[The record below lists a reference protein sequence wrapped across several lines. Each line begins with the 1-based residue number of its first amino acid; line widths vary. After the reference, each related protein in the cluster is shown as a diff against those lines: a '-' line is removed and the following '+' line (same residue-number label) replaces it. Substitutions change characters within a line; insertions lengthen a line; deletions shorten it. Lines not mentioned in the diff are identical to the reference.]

1 MDFAFSEEQKI
12 IAASLRDFA
21 TQELLPHYTHWDR
34 TGQFPAEIWKKMGT
48 MGLLGMRVPE
58 TYGGQDFDCVTAG
71 LAIEETARGDFNVCY
86 GILNSSF
93 AGDLLSKHA
102 SEAVKATWLPPMV
115 AGEKVICVCLTEPQ
129 GGSDAASIRSRA
141 ERQGDHY
148 ILNGEKSAITL
159 LMAGH
164 AGIVFAKT
172 DPAAGARGVSAFLLP
187 FDAPGI
193 TRHPYSDMGSKG
205 IVRGSMFLNDV
216 KVSAEN
222 LIGPENGAFSRVMQT
237 FEYTRGLIGLMCIGA
252 AQVTLE
258 ETITYTKNRIAFGQ
272 PITKNQGVSF
282 PVAEWH
288 ARLTMARWHCFR
300 TLWLRDQG
308 LPHNS
313 EAAICKGFVPELC
326 VGAIQDCMVLHGH
339 YGWTQDLPVEQ
350 RLRDVAG
357 QIIAD
362 GTPQIQKLII
372 ARELFG
378 REFV

>member
-1 MDFAFSEEQKI
+1 MDFAFTEEQKI

-21 TQELLPHYTHWDR
+21 TQELLPKYSHWDR
-34 TGQFPAEIWKKMGT
+34 TGRFPADIWNKMGT
-48 MGLLGMRVPE
+48 MGLLGMRVSE
-58 TYGGQDFDCVTAG
+58 AYGGQDFDCVTAG

-86 GILNSSF
+86 GILNCCF

-102 SEAVKATWLPPMV
+102 GEAVKATWLPPMV

-129 GGSDAASIRSRA
+129 GGSDAASIRTRA

-148 ILNGEKSAITL
+148 VLNGEKSAVTL

-172 DPAAGARGVSAFLLP
+172 DPAAGARGVSAFLVP

-216 KVSAEN
+216 RVSAEN

-237 FEYTRGLIGLMCIGA
+237 FDYTRGLIGLMCIGA

-258 ETITYTKNRIAFGQ
+258 ETIAYTKNRIAFGQ
-272 PITKNQGVSF
+272 PITRNQGVSF

-308 LPHNS
+308 LPHSS
-313 EAAICKGFVPELC
+313 EAAICKGFVPEMC

-339 YGWTQDLPVEQ
+339 YGWTQDLPIEQ

>member
-1 MDFAFSEEQKI
+1 MDFAFTEEQKI
-12 IAASLRDFA
+12 IAASLREFA
-21 TQELLPHYTHWDR
+21 TSELLPKYAYWDR
-34 TGQFPAEIWKKMGT
+34 TGEFPAEIWKKMGK
-48 MGLLGMRVPE
+48 MGLLGLRVPE
-58 TYGGQDFDCVTAG
+58 AFGGQEFNCVTAG
-71 LAIEETARGDFNVCY
+71 IAIEETARGDFNCCY

-102 SEAVKATWLPPMV
+102 ADPVKRAWLPPMA
-115 AGEKVICVCLTEPQ
+115 AGEKVICVCLTEPHC
-129 GGSDAASIRSRA
+129 GSDAASIRTRA
-141 ERQGDHY
+141 VRKGDTY
-148 ILNGEKSAITL
+148 ILNGEKSAISL
-159 LMAGH
+159 LMAGD

-172 DPAAGARGVSAFLLP
+172 DPDAGAKGVSAFLVPL
-187 FDAPGI
+187 DSPGI
-193 TRHPYSDMGSKG
+193 VRHPYADMGAKG

-216 KVSAEN
+216 EVPADN

-258 ETITYTKNRIAFGQ
+258 ETITYTKDRTAFGQ
-272 PITKNQGVSF
+272 PISKNQGVSF
-282 PVAEWH
+282 PVAEWY

-313 EAAICKGFVPELC
+313 EAAICKGMVPEIC
-326 VGAIQDCMVLHGH
+326 MGAIQDCMVLHGH
-339 YGWTQDLPVEQ
+339 YGYTQDFMVEQ

-357 QIIAD
+357 QLIAD

-372 ARELFG
+372 ARGLFG

>member
-129 GGSDAASIRSRA
+129 GGSDAASIRTRA

>member
-129 GGSDAASIRSRA
+129 GGSDAASIRTRA

-172 DPAAGARGVSAFLLP
+172 DPAAGARGVSAFLVP

-308 LPHNS
+308 LPHNC

>member
-12 IAASLRDFA
+12 IAASLRNFA
-21 TQELLPHYTHWDR
+21 TGELLPKYSHWDR
-34 TGQFPAEIWKKMGT
+34 TGQFPAEIWLKMGA

-58 TYGGQDFDCVTAG
+58 AYGGQDFDCVTAG

-86 GILNSSF
+86 GILNCCF

-102 SEAVKATWLPPMV
+102 REMVKATWLPPMV

-129 GGSDAASIRSRA
+129 GGSDAASIRTRA
-141 ERQGDHY
+141 ERQGEHY
-148 ILNGEKSAITL
+148 VLNGEKSAITL

-172 DPAAGARGVSAFLLP
+172 EPAAGARGVSAFLVP
-187 FDAPGI
+187 FDTPGI

-216 KVSAEN
+216 KVSPEN

-313 EAAICKGFVPELC
+313 EAAICKGFVPEMC
-326 VGAIQDCMVLHGH
+326 MGAIQDCMVLHGH